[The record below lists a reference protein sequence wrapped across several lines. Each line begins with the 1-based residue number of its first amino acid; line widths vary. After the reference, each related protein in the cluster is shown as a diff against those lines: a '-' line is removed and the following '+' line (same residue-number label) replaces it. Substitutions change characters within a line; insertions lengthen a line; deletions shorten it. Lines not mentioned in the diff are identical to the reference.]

1 MLKRKRVAAYI
12 RVSKD
17 RYEQKSSLKN
27 QKEQI
32 IQYAKDNDY
41 IITSFYTDVETG
53 TIENRDAFEKLLK
66 DAQDDKFDIII
77 SNPPYIPPQLKKT
90 IQTEV
95 TFEPDSALYTKDE
108 KGLEFYE
115 KIIKDA
121 PKFLNPKGFILFEL
135 GLGQSSDVAQLL
147 DNHGFKN
154 IQVVKDLANI
164 DRVIFGQLN

>member
-1 MLKRKRVAAYI
+1 M
-12 RVSKD
+12 
-17 RYEQKSSLKN
+17 
-27 QKEQI
+27 
-32 IQYAKDNDY
+32 
-41 IITSFYTDVETG
+41 
-53 TIENRDAFEKLLK
+53 
-66 DAQDDKFDIII
+66 
-77 SNPPYIPPQLKKT
+77 
-90 IQTEV
+90 

-135 GLGQSSDVAQLL
+135 GLGQSFDVAQLL